1 MRIPRIY
8 VPDPI
13 TPQAPLTLGGN
24 AANHIGRVLRLK
36 PDAPLILFNGQG
48 GEYPAVIRELGKCSV
63 IVEVQAYQQHE
74 RESPLDISLVQ
85 GISRGERMDYTI
97 QKSVEL
103 GVRRIVPIITERT
116 VVKLDDKRR
125 HKRWQHWQ
133 GVIIAACE
141 QCGRNRLP
149 VLEAIT
155 DLPSALQ
162 APGAGRRL
170 LLDHRS
176 AASVHSLQ
184 ASQQLC
190 LLIGPEGGLSD
201 TERTLAAAQGFVGI
215 RLGPRI
221 LRTETAALAAITALQ
236 TLWGD
241 LH

>member
-13 TPQAPLTLGGN
+13 TPQAPLTLDGN

-48 GEYPAVIRELGKCSV
+48 GEYPAVIRELGKRSV
-63 IVEVQAYQQHE
+63 IVEVQAYQQRE
-74 RESPLDISLVQ
+74 RESPLSITLVQ

-103 GVRRIVPIITERT
+103 GVTRIVPVVTERT
-116 VVKLDDKRR
+116 VVNLDDKRR
-125 HKRWQHWQ
+125 DKRWQHWQ

-149 VLEAIT
+149 TLEAIT
-155 DLPSALQ
+155 DLPRALQ
-162 APGAGRRL
+162 TPGAGQRL

-176 AASVHSLQ
+176 EAHVQ
-184 ASQQLC
+184 ALEPAQQVC
-190 LLIGPEGGLSD
+190 LLIGPEGGLSA
-201 TERTLAAAQGFVGI
+201 TERAQATAQGFTGI
-215 RLGPRI
+215 RLGPRV
-221 LRTETAALAAITALQ
+221 LRTETAALTAIAALQ